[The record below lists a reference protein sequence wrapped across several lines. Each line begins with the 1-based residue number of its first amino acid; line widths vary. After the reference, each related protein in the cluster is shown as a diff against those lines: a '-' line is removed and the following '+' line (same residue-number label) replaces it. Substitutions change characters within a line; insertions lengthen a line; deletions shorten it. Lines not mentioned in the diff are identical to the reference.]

1 VNDEE
6 LEVGEV
12 RGKDHAS
19 GRQHTEH
26 HVPLAFDQR
35 CGSEGDERD
44 NQHREISRHA
54 VQRDWKSQKH
64 GPLAGL
70 HRLAPA
76 RRATLDRPAEA
87 ERVQPEVE
95 RNEQADEREDRDR
108 LAMTHQ

>member
-12 RGKDHAS
+12 RGKGHA
-19 GRQHTEH
+19 RRPQHNEH

-35 CGSEGDERD
+35 RGAEGDERD
-44 NQHREISRHA
+44 NQHREISHNA
-54 VQRDWKSQKH
+54 VERDWKSQKH

-70 HRLAPA
+70 HCLAPA

-87 ERVQPEVE
+87 ERVEPQVE
-95 RNEQADEREDRDR
+95 RDEQADEREDRDR